1 MQEKEF
7 IALNKEMWKDFQ
19 SNVANKN
26 LLVEQP
32 SDTHTFILHTMAMQ
46 TLILNKGQGFKPLWI
61 RNKNVSI
68 DLLKSYVPS
77 AEYVDLENLTTIEK
91 LYSRFRAFL
100 EYIKIWATRNTLNFK
115 FAGIKY
121 GDVMHDIY
129 LSANQQ
135 GTLQKPNKKL
145 KGIIRGVIRLHM
157 RYSKTYKK
165 HKIKAV
171 LASHA
176 IGFCACMIRSA
187 ILKNIS
193 VYKNNGLHRN
203 TLFLSKG
210 RNEMIE
216 YAYSSKKSYIQQIM
230 SLPNEIFIKEVKEVK
245 EKHLYG
251 NISLDAKYAYSKSN
265 TLFHNRQEFN
275 EKYNLDSNY
284 KNIFIMLHAFTDYP
298 HSHFNGMIFKDY
310 GDWFLQTLDF
320 AKTHKNANYIFK
332 QHPSDKFYPIQD
344 IDFIELFKDVPSNIK
359 FLSTEDKIDTR
370 SLETIADA
378 VVTCVGSAGFEMP
391 AFYAIPSII
400 AGDSPF
406 SGYDFVKEPKTKKE
420 YFSILENIDKIEKI
434 SLLAQKQ
441 AQAVYLFI
449 YKYCTVDYSF
459 IPIIDYEQHFNVDS
473 KQIFYDKIKLLY
485 ESKKQIC
492 QNELARYSF
501 EVSRNDF
508 KALRTKTF
516 IKYEDYLDF
525 PFDITRPM
533 PSSKYEVMKCGCK
546 ILKNLNIKYCLAE
559 GTLLGIYRDGDII
572 SHDTD
577 IDIAIILPID
587 IDSIIREFIKNNF
600 SIGRLAMT
608 YGQIQQIVFYKDEV
622 LFDIMFYQQVGDKLL
637 SFCEKDYYFLHS
649 AEYFKILKCI
659 QFQDYNFYIPNEVE
673 KVLQETY
680 GINWRCLCPKPKDW
694 RQQADSVYISAHP
707 YDGDIYKVIS
717 KYKNV

>member
-1 MQEKEF
+1 
-7 IALNKEMWKDFQ
+7 
-19 SNVANKN
+19 
-26 LLVEQP
+26 
-32 SDTHTFILHTMAMQ
+32 
-46 TLILNKGQGFKPLWI
+46 
-61 RNKNVSI
+61 
-68 DLLKSYVPS
+68 
-77 AEYVDLENLTTIEK
+77 
-91 LYSRFRAFL
+91 
-100 EYIKIWATRNTLNFK
+100 
-115 FAGIKY
+115 
-121 GDVMHDIY
+121 
-129 LSANQQ
+129 
-135 GTLQKPNKKL
+135 
-145 KGIIRGVIRLHM
+145 
-157 RYSKTYKK
+157 
-165 HKIKAV
+165 
-171 LASHA
+171 
-176 IGFCACMIRSA
+176 
-187 ILKNIS
+187 
-193 VYKNNGLHRN
+193 
-203 TLFLSKG
+203 
-210 RNEMIE
+210 
-216 YAYSSKKSYIQQIM
+216 
-230 SLPNEIFIKEVKEVK
+230 
-245 EKHLYG
+245 
-251 NISLDAKYAYSKSN
+251 
-265 TLFHNRQEFN
+265 
-275 EKYNLDSNY
+275 
-284 KNIFIMLHAFTDYP
+284 MLHAFTDYP

-332 QHPSDKFYPIQD
+332 QHPTDKFYPIQD
-344 IDFIELFKDVPSNIK
+344 IDFIELFKDAPSNIK

-577 IDIAIILPID
+577 IDIAIVLPVD
-587 IDSIIREFIKNNF
+587 IDSIIREFIKHGFN
-600 SIGRLAMT
+600 IGRLVMT
-608 YGQIQQIVFYKDEV
+608 YGQIQQIVFYKDEI
-622 LFDIMFYQQVGDKLL
+622 LFDIIFYKWAT
-637 SFCEKDYYFLHS
+637 SY
-649 AEYFKILKCI
+649 
-659 QFQDYNFYIPNEVE
+659 
-673 KVLQETY
+673 
-680 GINWRCLCPKPKDW
+680 
-694 RQQADSVYISAHP
+694 
-707 YDGDIYKVIS
+707 
-717 KYKNV
+717 